1 MNGFHSSKTGFGE
14 ILKVHVLS
22 NLNENRLFRTVVLV
36 DVLRSSSTIIAA
48 LNNGAEAV
56 IPFANIGEMMRV
68 RIAQRN
74 RSDMVLVGERHGMM
88 PSGFDY
94 NISPLD
100 MTTENI
106 GGKTVLYSSTNLTRV
121 LRKVRNGHQIIVGSI
136 SNAKATATHLRSI
149 GHNVTIIPC
158 GSTHRTA
165 IEDIVGAGAIVNSLM
180 IKSLPDSALIAVGL
194 YKTPEWRTLV
204 KEGRTAKQLC
214 KIGFE
219 KDVDYCLS
227 PNITSVV
234 PVLVGNKI
242 VRVNI
247 GREN

>member
-1 MNGFHSSKTGFGE
+1 M
-14 ILKVHVLS
+14 KVHVESSLT
-22 NLNENRLFRTVVLV
+22 ENRLFRTVVLV

-56 IPFANIGEMMRV
+56 IPFTNIGEVMRF
-68 RIAQRN
+68 RRAQRN
-74 RSDMVLVGERHGMM
+74 YSDMVLVGERHGIM

-121 LRKVRNGHQIIVGSI
+121 LRKVSNKRRIIVGSI
-136 SNAKATATHLRSI
+136 NNAKATATHLRSV
-149 GHNVTIIPC
+149 GHDVTIIAC

-165 IEDIVGAGAIVNSLM
+165 IEDIIGAGAIVNSL
-180 IKSLPDSALIAVGL
+180 ITKSLSDSALIAVGL
-194 YKTPEWRTLV
+194 YMTPEWRTLV
-204 KEGRTAKQLC
+204 KEGQTAKRLC
-214 KIGFE
+214 EVGYE
-219 KDVDYCLS
+219 NDVDYCLS
-227 PNITSVV
+227 PNITPVV
-234 PVLVGNKI
+234 PVLVGRKI
-242 VRVNI
+242 VRLNV